1 MPRPSPL
8 RGLAAV
14 MDRALNPHTATRNA
28 GMAAVSLSDQIRE
41 RERIDRALDVQVTGP
56 RADRA
61 PH

>member
-1 MPRPSPL
+1 
-8 RGLAAV
+8 